1 MADISKCKGTGCPVK
16 KQCYRFTANDSGNRQ
31 SYFANVPF
39 YVNETKGDKI
49 KIDCGMYWGKLK
61 EQIFDLFHKKPLD

>member
-1 MADISKCKGTGCPVK
+1 MADITKCKGTGCPVK
-16 KQCYRFTANDSGNRQ
+16 KQCYRFTANENVYRQ
-31 SYFANVPF
+31 SYFTNVPF
-39 YVNETKGDKI
+39 YINETKGDKI